1 MNSYGI
7 QWAQLMAGGL
17 MAGLPLIVVFVF
29 FQRQFVAGV
38 AHTGLAGQ

>member
-1 MNSYGI
+1 
-7 QWAQLMAGGL
+7 MAGGL

-29 FQRQFVAGV
+29 LQRQIVAGV